1 MEHRA
6 KKRFG
11 QHFLHDPG
19 VIGRILDAI
28 SPQPG
33 DVLVEIGP
41 GLGAITLPLLQRAGR
56 LHAIELDR
64 DVIPQLQARGA
75 AHGELTVH
83 QGDALRFELRT
94 LAPPDGK
101 LRLAGNLPYN
111 ISTPLLF
118 HFLQQRDVIQ
128 DMHFMLQKEVV
139 ERMAAAPATA
149 AYGRLTVMLAAHC
162 RIQPLFRIGRGA
174 FNPPPKVESAFV
186 RLMPYREPP
195 FPIADAARFAQL
207 VTQAFSKR
215 RKTLRNALAGL
226 ADEDAIRAAGLDPR
240 QRPETVSPGEFAAL
254 SGAAARPSG

>member
-1 MEHRA
+1 
-6 KKRFG
+6 
-11 QHFLHDPG
+11 
-19 VIGRILDAI
+19 
-28 SPQPG
+28 
-33 DVLVEIGP
+33 
-41 GLGAITLPLLQRAGR
+41 
-56 LHAIELDR
+56 
-64 DVIPQLQARGA
+64 
-75 AHGELTVH
+75 
-83 QGDALRFELRT
+83 
-94 LAPPDGK
+94 
-101 LRLAGNLPYN
+101 
-111 ISTPLLF
+111 
-118 HFLQQRDVIQ
+118 
-128 DMHFMLQKEVV
+128 MHFMLQKEVV